1 MIDNKTYKYIAVA
14 ALLLGI
20 VGVTLGYAAF
30 SSTLNITSSA
40 EVTPDSSTFNVD
52 FSSSN
57 SSVQTNNITPT
68 LSANVTGFSATA
80 GQINNTGDPTISNL
94 KATFTEPGQSATYS
108 FYAYN
113 AGQYIAYLNSVV
125 FSGNK
130 TCTARTG
137 TTQSLV
143 DTACNGISLS
153 VKVGTEAAT
162 TTSVSTI
169 TGHSLGINGAEE
181 VIVVISYA
189 SGSGIADGSF
199 DVTLPDVVLT
209 YNSVD

>member
-1 MIDNKTYKYIAVA
+1 M
-14 ALLLGI
+14 
-20 VGVTLGYAAF
+20 
-30 SSTLNITSSA
+30 
-40 EVTPDSSTFNVD
+40 
-52 FSSSN
+52 
-57 SSVQTNNITPT
+57 
-68 LSANVTGFSATA
+68 TGFSATA